1 MAHPKV
7 KVSFLLSILAMT
19 VFLDGCAWFKKKGGG
34 NAGSPRRPSGADVRG
49 DDGEPGLSHRANVRF
64 KKIFLLRNDF
74 ARALQLPPNQL
85 CVENGKDCVEN
96 YNVVLG
102 GVDGNL
108 MLYDRVEKPTPTS
121 PIAIERVALQA
132 CSRRVDIDFSGGK
145 ALIFAKIPGS
155 TVSFTEAHKA
165 SVQRLYRNFLQRD
178 PTDGEYAGHEK
189 LLDSVGSMVSG
200 NQVGKVWAQSACWM
214 VATQLESV
222 LY

>member
-7 KVSFLLSILAMT
+7 KIVMTLSVAIFLG
-19 VFLDGCAWFKKKGGG
+19 GCSWFKKKRGGG
-34 NAGSPRRPSGADVRG
+34 SAGSPRKPVAADARNG

-64 KKIFLLRNDF
+64 KKINLIRNDF

-85 CVENGKDCVEN
+85 CVENGKDCVPN
-96 YNVVLG
+96 YNLVLG
-102 GVDGNL
+102 GTDSNL
-108 MLYDRVEKPTPTS
+108 MLYERIEKPTPTS

-132 CSRRVDIDFSGGK
+132 CSRRVDMDFGGGA
-145 ALIFAKIPGS
+145 ALIFAKIPAS
-155 TVSFTEAHKA
+155 NVNFTEAHREA
-165 SVQRLYRNFLQRD
+165 VQRLYRNFLQRD

-189 LLDSVGSMVSG
+189 LLESIGSMVSG
-200 NQVGKVWAQSACWM
+200 NQVGKTWAQSACWM